1 MQTMLGSR
9 GAGIR
14 GLPLADYR
22 GRAELQGAE
31 AGAGAMNRV
40 REGDGK
46 GVTGDAPPN
55 PVRIG
60 KMGVGTR
67 WR

>member
-14 GLPLADYR
+14 GLPPADDR

-31 AGAGAMNRV
+31 AGAGAMAGV

-46 GVTGDAPPN
+46 GVTGDTPPN

-60 KMGVGTR
+60 ERGVGSVGG
-67 WR
+67 